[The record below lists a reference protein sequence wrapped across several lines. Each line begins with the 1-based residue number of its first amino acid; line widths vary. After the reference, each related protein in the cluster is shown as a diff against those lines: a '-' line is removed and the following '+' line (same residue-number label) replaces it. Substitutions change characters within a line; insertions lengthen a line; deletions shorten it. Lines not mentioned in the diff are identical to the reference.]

1 MTARRSL
8 SSGTRASSLEAGNRG
23 AGEIGVNNGQS
34 VAMRTKLA
42 FGVGASAEA
51 AIGITFSSFNFLFY
65 NNVLGLSGTLCG
77 LAVTVAL
84 MFDAVSD
91 PLIGSISDR
100 WRSRFGRRHPF
111 LYAAPIPLGI
121 SFYCI
126 YIPPA
131 ALEGLSLFLWF
142 TTFTI
147 LFRTF
152 MTFYHVPHLALGA
165 ELTSDYRERSVVMS
179 YNSIFG
185 VVGGASAFFLGWTYF
200 GTLEGGTSYRPGYS
214 SLAGA
219 VAIAAGLVIYASAW
233 FMRDQIPRLSKVGD
247 DLPDFGLR
255 QLIDEMWGCIRNPNY
270 LMLLFGLFFLS
281 ATLGTRE
288 TLNAYV
294 NLFFWELPEGQIRY
308 FAFASPPGF
317 VVAFIFTARFHSWF
331 DKRETII
338 ASICGTV
345 VAASAPIILR
355 MLGYFPENGTAWLFP
370 LLSLGV
376 FSFYASIAIL
386 NISVMSAL
394 ADVADEHELA
404 TGRRQEGIFYSARTF
419 FSKLTSGLG
428 HLLAGIAIDVIG
440 FPLGARVGEVASD
453 VLWKLG
459 LVDGPIASIP
469 ALIAIF
475 FYARYR
481 ISKTRH
487 SQIQQALLARRQT
500 GTPSPGELSVTPTAE

>member
-1 MTARRSL
+1 MS
-8 SSGTRASSLEAGNRG
+8 
-23 AGEIGVNNGQS
+23 NGHS

-51 AIGITFSSFNFLFY
+51 AIGITFSTFNFLFY

-77 LAVTVAL
+77 LALTIAL
-84 MFDAVSD
+84 VFDAVSD

-100 WRSRFGRRHPF
+100 WRSRLGRRHPF
-111 LYAAPIPLGI
+111 LYTAPIPLGI
-121 SFYCI
+121 SFFCI
-126 YIPPA
+126 YTPPA
-131 ALEGLSLFLWF
+131 ALEGASLFLWF

-147 LFRTF
+147 LLRTF
-152 MTFYHVPHLALGA
+152 LTFYHVPHLALGA

-185 VVGGASAFFLGWTYF
+185 VVGGASAFFLAWTYF
-200 GTLEGGTSYRPGYS
+200 GAIDGGTSYRPGYS
-214 SLAGA
+214 AIAGA
-219 VAIAAGLVIYASAW
+219 VAIGAGVVIYLSAW
-233 FMRDQIPRLSKVGD
+233 FTRDQIPRLSKPGD
-247 DLPDFGLR
+247 DLPSFGLR
-255 QLIDEMWGCIRNPNY
+255 SLVDEMWGCIRNPNY

-288 TLNAYV
+288 TLNAYL
-294 NLFFWELPEGQIRY
+294 NLFFWELPETQIRY

-345 VAASAPIILR
+345 LAASAPIILR
-355 MLGYFPENGTAWLFP
+355 MLGYFPENGSAWLFP
-370 LLSLGV
+370 MLALGV

-428 HLLAGIAIDVIG
+428 HLLAGVAIDVIG
-440 FPLGARVGEVASD
+440 FPLGAKVGEVASD

-459 LVDGPIASIP
+459 LIDGPIASIP

-487 SQIQQALLARRQT
+487 REIQQGLIARRQAAT
-500 GTPSPGELSVTPTAE
+500 TARAELGAVSNPE